1 MMMMK
6 NSNQP
11 NETYLAEWLAGTIS
25 DAQLKLM
32 VNKLDYSAYIQLR
45 DSIGSLQLS
54 DPDMEEN
61 YSKIRKKIDL
71 GKKHKRSGKFYLLPS
86 FSVAAAI
93 LVLLGLFHLLA
104 FSNSENTGIG
114 TKSSVKLPDNSTV
127 TLNAQSTLDYPT
139 LFKYNRKIKLSGEA
153 FFDVEKGS
161 TFCVETEN
169 GTIEV
174 LGTKFNVLS
183 RDGFFEVICYEG
195 RVKVAAGDKTIF
207 LDKGHGVRFNDNKLE
222 KVNERNNLQPLWISG
237 ESSFKNVPFHVLIEQ
252 LKSQYDYSVKFP
264 KTLSDIKFS
273 GTFSNS
279 NLEMALR
286 SICLPL
292 NLQYNITKDGT
303 IIISE

>member
-6 NSNQP
+6 NNNQP

-25 DAQLKLM
+25 DAQLKLI
-32 VNKLDYSAYIQLR
+32 VNKSDYAAYTQLR
-45 DSIGSLQLS
+45 DNSESLQLS

-61 YSKIRKKIDL
+61 YSKIREKINIKKTNT
-71 GKKHKRSGKFYLLPS
+71 RSGTFYLLPY
-86 FSVAAAI
+86 FSVAATI

-114 TKSSVKLPDNSTV
+114 RKSSLTLPDNSIV
-127 TLNAQSTLDYPT
+127 TLNAQSTVNYPT
-139 LFKYNRKIKLSGEA
+139 LFRYNRKIKLSGEA

-161 TFCVETEN
+161 TFCVETKN

-174 LGTKFNVLS
+174 LGTQFNVLS

-195 RVKVAAGDKTIF
+195 RVKVAVNDKTIF
-207 LDKGHGVRFNDNKLE
+207 LDKGHGIRFNDDKLE
-222 KVNERNNLQPLWISG
+222 KVNESKNLQPLWISG
-237 ESSFKNVPFHVLIEQ
+237 ESSFKNVPFYVLIEQ
-252 LKSQYDYSVKFP
+252 LKSHYNNSIKFP
-264 KTLSDIKFS
+264 ETLSDVKFS